1 MSRKFI
7 ELQNQNA
14 EVYSS
19 NEVEYQLLKLQK
31 QQEKQKNSTFELPGY
46 QDDDNLWQKIMDI
59 DVGSGKPKT
68 KQNIK
73 VNSRTLRSKNCLY
86 VSPFDNQIFLA
97 DCESYKEFV

>member
-7 ELQNQNA
+7 ELQNQNT

-31 QQEKQKNSTFELPGY
+31 QQEQQKNSIFELPGY

-59 DVGSGKPKT
+59 DVSSGKPKT

-97 DCESYKEFV
+97 DCESYKHFV